1 MIIDSHSHFGTG
13 DGKDITFEKIQ
24 LHLKKN
30 KISKVVLFAITS
42 DHMIKDS
49 LKILEESKKG
59 DYIIPY
65 LRFNPNLLKE
75 KELENLLKMGF
86 KGVKLHP
93 RSQNFNPLDKKF
105 DWVFKTIQKFNIP
118 IIFHCK
124 SYHFDPNSHP
134 EVLLKLAKR
143 YPKQLFIFGH
153 FAGVNKQLFKEYVK
167 YPNIYVETSIDVT
180 PNAYRE
186 VVLNYG
192 FERLLFGTD
201 FPFSF
206 AEIELLKLKFARLPK
221 AVVEKILY
229 KNAQEIL
236 RLK

>member
-1 MIIDSHSHFGTG
+1 MIIDAHAHFGNG
-13 DGKDITFEKIQ
+13 DGKNITFDKIQ
-24 LHLKKN
+24 LHMKN
-30 KISKVVLFAITS
+30 NGIAKVVLFAITS

-49 LKILEESKKG
+49 LNILELSKK
-59 DYIIPY
+59 DKRVIPF
-65 LRFNPNLLKE
+65 LRFNPNLLKK
-75 KELENLLKMGF
+75 KELESLLSQGF

-93 RSQNFNPLDKKF
+93 RSQNFNPLHKKF
-105 DWVFKTIQKFNIP
+105 TWIYKTIEKFKIP

-124 SYHFDPNSHP
+124 SYHFDHNSHP
-134 EVLLKLAKR
+134 EVLLKLARR
-143 YPKQLFIFGH
+143 YPRQLFIFGH
-153 FAGVNKQLFKEYVK
+153 FAGVNKQLFKEFVK

-186 VVLNYG
+186 VVMNYG

-221 AVVEKILY
+221 EIVQKILY

-236 RLK
+236 SLK

>member
-1 MIIDSHSHFGTG
+1 MIIDFHGHYGNG
-13 DGKDITFEKIQ
+13 DGKKITWKKINF
-24 LHLKKN
+24 HLKKN

-49 LKILEESKKG
+49 LEILAMSKKNKR
-59 DYIIPY
+59 IIPF
-65 LRFNPNLLKE
+65 LRINPNKLKR
-75 KELENLLKMGF
+75 KELENLLKQGF
-86 KGVKLHP
+86 RGVKLHP
-93 RSQNFNPLDKKF
+93 RSQNFNPLDKKHQ
-105 DWVFKTIQKFNIP
+105 WIYKTIQKYEIP

-143 YPKQLFIFGH
+143 HPKQLFIFGH

-192 FERLLFGTD
+192 FEKLLFGTD

-206 AEIELLKLKFARLPK
+206 AEIELLKLKFANLPK
-221 AVVEKILY
+221 EIVEKILY